1 MILSMLKLSRSDC
14 KTLKIKD
21 IYSLHKT
28 VYSLFPESENG
39 QTQIEIPEK
48 SKGFSS
54 TDKTKILRSR
64 DFLFVDKG
72 GDFHGRQILILSS
85 CQPVLPEYGE
95 ISSKKIPDSFLQM
108 ENYGFEVV
116 LNPVKRDNKT
126 GKLISVRGKENL
138 LKWLVDKAE
147 QGELGFMVDPKS
159 LQVNHEGVLRYEKDG
174 ATCTHNTA
182 TFTGKLQVTDR
193 PKFIRTFEK
202 GIGRAKGF
210 GFGLLQIIPIN
221 I

>member
-28 VYSLFPESENG
+28 VYSLFPQAETRETGSGKDGLIAKANG
-39 QTQIEIPEK
+39 
-48 SKGFSS
+48 
-54 TDKTKILRSR
+54 R

-72 GDFHGRQILILSS
+72 GDFHGRQILVLSS

-95 ISSKKIPDSFLQM
+95 ISSKKIPEAFLQM
-108 ENYGFEVV
+108 KHYGFEVV

-126 GKLISVRGKENL
+126 GKLISVRGKDNL
-138 LKWLVDKAE
+138 LQWLVDKAE
-147 QGELGFMVDPKS
+147 KGELGFTVDPKT

-182 TFTGKLQVTDR
+182 TFTGKLEVTDR

-221 I
+221 IENN